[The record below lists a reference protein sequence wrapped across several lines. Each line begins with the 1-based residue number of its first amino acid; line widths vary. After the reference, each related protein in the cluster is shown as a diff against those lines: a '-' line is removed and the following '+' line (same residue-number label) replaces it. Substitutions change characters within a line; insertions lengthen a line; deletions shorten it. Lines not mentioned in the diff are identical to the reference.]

1 MISIKRKNQIID
13 FLQSEREFYEQ
24 AEPNLEFSGKFIASV
39 YDSMRLL
46 RLGKSLTLW
55 CIQQADLYKKQEKK
69 FSVKHIVQIYN
80 EMLDKV
86 EEKL

>member
-1 MISIKRKNQIID
+1 MINIKRKNQIID

-39 YDSMRLL
+39 YDGMRLL

-55 CIQQADLYKKQEKK
+55 
-69 FSVKHIVQIYN
+69 
-80 EMLDKV
+80 
-86 EEKL
+86 